1 MQTVGDILNMPIRVA
16 RSEQACAL
24 GAAMF
29 AAVVAGI
36 YPDVGTEQKAMG
48 SGFEKEY
55 LPIKENVVKYHGLY
69 ESYSKT
75 ANFVEKE
82 MTR

>member
-1 MQTVGDILNMPIRVA
+1 MQIVSDVLDMKIKVA

-24 GAAMF
+24 GSAMS

-36 YPDVGTEQKAMG
+36 YKDIKSAQKAMG

-55 LPIKENVVKYHGLY
+55 SPIKENVKEYKKLY
-69 ESYSKT
+69 ELYSKT
-75 ANFVEKE
+75 GEFIEKE
-82 MTR
+82 LT